1 MSATEHFAA
10 QVRASARAGA
20 DVAWL
25 NQTREQALASFEQMG
40 LPTTRN
46 EHWKYTAIKPIEKKA
61 FAAVVGHVGIDDIQ
75 PFLFEGLDADRMV
88 FVNGAYH
95 HGLSR
100 IASEGVRIASL
111 AAVLADDAATVEPYL
126 GKIADPR
133 ASGFAALNTAGL
145 VDGAFVHVERNQAA
159 ARPLLL
165 LFVASGND
173 AFAQPRNLIVADEG
187 GSVSVIEHYVT
198 LGQGAH
204 FTNAVTEISVAAN
217 AEVRHYKVQQESDK
231 AFHIATLQAD
241 QARNGRLHSYQVSL
255 GGAIARNDVNTR
267 LNGEGAEA
275 EMNGLYLVDGRQH
288 MDFHTNIE
296 HVVPHCIS
304 RENYR
309 GVLDGRGRGVFNGKV
324 HVYENAVKTDSD
336 MSNKNLLLSSNAEID
351 TKPELEIYNDDVKCA
366 HGATIGQLDEVH
378 MFYLRSRGIDPVAA
392 RSLLVFAF
400 ANEVLQTLPL
410 EAVRTTLEKTL
421 IARLPKADHL
431 DELVQ

>member
-1 MSATEHFAA
+1 MSATEHFAN
-10 QVRASARAGA
+10 QIRAAARTGT

-25 NQTREQALASFEQMG
+25 NQTREQALASFEELG

-46 EHWKYTAIKPIEKKA
+46 ENWKYTALKPIEKKA
-61 FAAVVGHVGIDDIQ
+61 FVTLDGYVGSDDIA
-75 PFLFEGLDADRMV
+75 PFLFTGLDADLMV
-88 FVNGAYH
+88 FVNGVYH
-95 HGLSR
+95 HGLSK
-100 IASEGVRIASL
+100 IGSDGVRIASL
-111 AAVLADDAATVEPYL
+111 AAVLADDASAVEPYL
-126 GKIADPR
+126 GKIADTR

-145 VDGAFVHVERNQAA
+145 VDGAFVHVERNQSAP
-159 ARPLLL
+159 RPLHL
-165 LFVASGND
+165 LFIANGED
-173 AFAQPRNLIVADEG
+173 AFSQPRNLIVAEEG

-198 LGQGAH
+198 LGEGSH
-204 FTNAVTEISVAAN
+204 FTNALTEISVGAN
-217 AEVRHYKVQQESDK
+217 ADVKHYKVQQESDK

-241 QARNGRLHSYQVSL
+241 QARDGRLHSYQVSL

-267 LNGEGAEA
+267 LNGEGAEV

-324 HVYENAVKTDSD
+324 HVYEKAVKTDSD
-336 MSNKNLLLSSNAEID
+336 MSNKNLLLSQHAEID

-378 MFYLRSRGIDPVAA
+378 MFYLRSRGIDPTAA

>member
-10 QVRASARAGA
+10 QVRASTRSGA
-20 DVAWL
+20 DVAWV
-25 NQTREQALASFEQMG
+25 NQTRALALASFEELG

-46 EHWKYTAIKPIEKKA
+46 ENWKYTTIKPIEKQA
-61 FAAVVGHVGIDDIQ
+61 FVTLDGHVGAQDIA
-75 PFLFEGLDADRMV
+75 PFLFAGLDADLMV
-88 FVNGAYH
+88 FVNGTYH
-95 HGLSR
+95 HGLSS
-100 IASEGVRIASL
+100 IASDGVRIASL
-111 AAVLADDAATVEPYL
+111 AAMLADDAAAVEPYL

-145 VDGAFVHVERNQAA
+145 VDGAFVHVERNQAG
-159 ARPLLL
+159 ARPLHL
-165 LFVASGND
+165 LFVANGD
-173 AFAQPRNLIVADEG
+173 QAFSQPRNLIVAEEG
-187 GSVSVIEHYVT
+187 ASISVIEHYVT
-198 LGQGAH
+198 LGEGAH
-204 FTNAVTEISVAAN
+204 FTNAVTEISVGAN
-217 AEVRHYKVQQESDK
+217 ADVKHYKVQQESDK

-241 QARNGRLHSYQVSL
+241 QARDGRLHSYQVSL
-255 GGAIARNDVNTR
+255 GGAIARNDINTR

-275 EMNGLYLVDGRQH
+275 ELNGLYLVDGRQH

-296 HVVPHCIS
+296 HIVPHCIS

-324 HVYENAVKTDSD
+324 HVYENAVKTDSE
-336 MSNKNLLLSSNAEID
+336 MSNKNLLLSQHAEID

-378 MFYLRSRGIDPVAA
+378 MFYLRSRGIDPTAA

-410 EAVRTTLEKTL
+410 EAVRTTLEKSL

-431 DELVQ
+431 EELVQ